1 MLQAA
6 IDFIVA
12 LVQDFGY
19 AGIIFMMFLES
30 SFFPFPSEVAM
41 IPAGYLAQKGQMNI
55 YLVIASGTLGSI
67 LGSLLNYYIA
77 LILGRK
83 FIVRYGKYVL
93 FGEDEMQKVESF
105 FARHGSISTFS
116 GRFIPVLRQYISF
129 PAGLARMNLAKF
141 CLYTGLGA
149 GIWVAILALLGF
161 YLGQDEARIR
171 EYLHVILLAI
181 AVFLAALLAVYYRFK
196 VKK

>member
-93 FGEDEMQKVESF
+93 FGEDKMQKVESF

>member
-1 MLQAA
+1 MLQAV

-12 LVQDFGY
+12 LVQDLGY

-93 FGEDEMQKVESF
+93 FGEDKMQKVEGF

-161 YLGQDEARIR
+161 YLGQDEVRIR